1 VCVRHASPV
10 QLAVNA
16 IGTPKGNVMI
26 LVKLLFCLLFPPIAA
41 LLQVGI
47 STHFWISV
55 VATLLGGLPGVLHA
69 FWLVLTNQ
77 KAS

>member
-1 VCVRHASPV
+1 
-10 QLAVNA
+10 
-16 IGTPKGNVMI
+16 MI
-26 LVKLLFCLLFPPIAA
+26 IVKLLFCLIFPPIAA
-41 LLQVGI
+41 LLQVGV

-55 VATLLGGLPGVLHA
+55 LATLLGGLPGVLHA